1 MMGDLIGQIIWYVCV
16 LGTAA
21 LFWGIGVYAQKKKT
35 PMAFWS
41 GSEVKE
47 SEITNVIQY
56 NNESGRMWKLYSMWY
71 WLSAVLTIWNIMAAL
86 VVMVMGG
93 TVGIGL
99 LIWNYKKIEKKYRG
113 K

>member
-1 MMGDLIGQIIWYVCV
+1 MENLIGQIIWYVCV
-16 LGTAA
+16 LGAAA

-41 GSEVKE
+41 GTEVKE
-47 SEITNVIQY
+47 NEIIDVVLY
-56 NNESGRMWKLYSMWY
+56 NKASSKMWKLYSLWY
-71 WLSAVLTIWNIMAAL
+71 WISGILTIWNVIAAL
-86 VVMVMGG
+86 VVMILGG

-99 LIWNYKKIEKKYRG
+99 LIWNYKKIEKKYRV

>member
-1 MMGDLIGQIIWYVCV
+1 MGDLIGQIIWYVCV
-16 LGTAA
+16 VGTAA

-35 PMAFWS
+35 PMSFWS
-41 GSEVKE
+41 GIEVKE

-56 NNESGRMWKLYSMWY
+56 NNESGRMWKRYSMWY

-86 VVMVMGG
+86 VVMVLGG

-99 LIWNYKKIEKKYRG
+99 LVWNYKKIEMKYRV

>member
-16 LGTAA
+16 LGAAA

-35 PMAFWS
+35 PMSFWS
-41 GSEVKE
+41 GIEVARSEIIDIQQYNKE
-47 SEITNVIQY
+47 SSI
-56 NNESGRMWKLYSMWY
+56 MWKRYSMWY

-86 VVMVMGG
+86 VVMVLGG

-99 LIWNYKKIEKKYRG
+99 LIWNYKKIEKKY
-113 K
+113 KVK